1 MQTSSRESIDFYE
14 RRGFWGEES
23 LDSLFR
29 RTVAIHP
36 RRLALCDP
44 PDREFF
50 ADGAPKRLSY
60 SELFAAVRDTS
71 AKLLAAG
78 LQKDQVIVV
87 QLPNTVET
95 VILYLAIAR
104 IGALLC
110 PVSIDQNL
118 SSLTEISL
126 SLRPYMYVGG
136 RYRHRNLLRQACA
149 WLPESCI
156 FASFQ
161 TQSDGNDIVDL
172 SLDQPAKP
180 EDIRHLGQIMDANL
194 VTPNEV
200 FTLTWKRYTDRYP
213 AIPRTHNQWFALA
226 SFVAEG
232 ASLCNGDSLL
242 CAFPLSE
249 ASGIGA
255 LLYNWL
261 MTGGK
266 MVLSQTHRP
275 ETLLQQLREENII
288 CIGLTPQILI
298 TLAPTLK
305 QSQPLPQLRSVIT
318 GFSHANIEDCTKL
331 VGELNINLL
340 NCYSTSEGASLLTA
354 PADRLEGWQEPLFPR
369 FEDQIEGWQ
378 SRMSRMVRTRLK
390 SSDSLKEITEPGQP
404 GTLFIKGPSLFDH
417 YYTGE
422 GLIEA
427 DEEIEPALCAGG
439 YKNTGD
445 LFVIDEQNPR
455 FYRFIGRIKS
465 TT

>member
-1 MQTSSRESIDFYE
+1 MQTSTRESIDFYE

-36 RRLALCDP
+36 GRLALCDP
-44 PDREFF
+44 PDRELFV
-50 ADGAPKRLSY
+50 DGSPKRLTY
-60 SELFAAVRDTS
+60 SELFSAVRDTS

-95 VILYLAIAR
+95 VIIYLAIAR

-118 SSLTEISL
+118 SNLTEISL

-136 RYRHRNLLRQACA
+136 QYKHRNLLRQACA
-149 WLPESCI
+149 WLPESCV

-161 TQSDGNDIVDL
+161 QQPDESGVVDL
-172 SLDQPAKP
+172 SLEQPARP
-180 EDIRHLGQIMDANL
+180 EDIRLLGQIMDANL

-266 MVLSQTHRP
+266 MVLSQTHNP
-275 ETLLQQLREENII
+275 ETLLLQLREENII
-288 CIGLTPQILI
+288 GAGLTPKTLT
-298 TLAPTLK
+298 TLAPMLK
-305 QSQPLPQLRSVIT
+305 QSGPLPQLRSIIT
-318 GFSHANIEDCTKL
+318 GFSPARAEAFT
-331 VGELNINLL
+331 ELADALAINLL

-354 PADRLEGWQEPLFPR
+354 PADRSEDWQEPLFPR

-390 SSDSLKEITEPGQP
+390 SSDGHREITEPGQL
-404 GTLFIKGPSLFDH
+404 GTLFIKGPSVFDH
-417 YYTGE
+417 YYTVD

-427 DEEIEPALCAGG
+427 DEEIEPAFCSGG

-445 LFVIDEQNPR
+445 LFVIDEQSPR
-455 FYRFIGRIKS
+455 FYRFVGRIGSK
-465 TT
+465 T